1 MFKVTAMVAAARAFL
16 ALGGCGSK
24 QDANKSNFQSAIQD
38 YLDTKKG
45 VCVMLPA
52 KEVPFTLQ
60 KSGGVNFINEPE
72 KAAALVS
79 AGLLSTKDT
88 EVKAAFGNQMVAGT
102 QYSLTDDGK
111 KFLVKGAAGNLGN
124 WDAFCGGKYK
134 VKEVENFTQP
144 ADMFGTKILQVNFLY
159 EVDDAPAWAKQ
170 PALQAAYPSVQHD
183 LSGTPVDKAVL
194 VATNGGWMHEPLFKS
209 KGG

>member
-1 MFKVTAMVAAARAFL
+1 MLRTSVIAAVTSSLFL
-16 ALGGCGSK
+16 LSGCGSK

-52 KEVPFTLQ
+52 KDVPFTLQ
-60 KSGGVNFINEPE
+60 KTGGMNFINEPE

-79 AGLLSTKDT
+79 AGLLSEKDT
-88 EVKAAFGNQMVAGT
+88 EVKAAFGNQMVAGI

-111 KFLVKGAAGNLGN
+111 KYLVKGAAGNLGN

-144 ADMFGTKILQVNFLY
+144 ADMFGTKISQVNYLY

-170 PALQAAYPSVQHD
+170 PAIQAAYPSVQHD
-183 LSGTPVDKAVL
+183 LSGAPGDKAVL
-194 VATNGGWMHEPLFKS
+194 VATNEGWMHERLFKS

>member
-1 MFKVTAMVAAARAFL
+1 MSKVTVIAAVTCGLLVL
-16 ALGGCGSK
+16 AGCGSK
-24 QDANKSNFQSAIQD
+24 QDASKSNFQSAIQD
-38 YLDTKKG
+38 YLNTKKG

-60 KSGGVNFINEPE
+60 KAGGMNFINEPE

-79 AGLLSTKDT
+79 AGLLSAKDT
-88 EVKAAFGNQMVAGT
+88 EVKAAFGNQMVPGV

-111 KFLVKGAAGNLGN
+111 KYLVKGGAGNNGN

-144 ADMFGTKILQVNFLY
+144 ADMFGTKISQVNFLY

-183 LSGTPVDKAVL
+183 VTGSPGDKAVL
-194 VATNGGWMHEPLFKS
+194 VATNDGWMHERLFKS

>member
-1 MFKVTAMVAAARAFL
+1 MSKVTVIAAVTCGLL
-16 ALGGCGSK
+16 ALAGCGSK
-24 QDANKSNFQSAIQD
+24 QDANKSNFQSAIQA

-60 KSGGVNFINEPE
+60 KSGGMNFINEPE
-72 KAAALVS
+72 KAAALVN
-79 AGLLSTKDT
+79 AGLLSAKDT
-88 EVKAAFGNQMVAGT
+88 EVKAAFGNQMVAGI

-111 KFLVKGAAGNLGN
+111 KYLVKGAASNLGN

-144 ADMFGTKILQVNFLY
+144 ADMFGTKISQVNFLY

-183 LSGTPVDKAVL
+183 LSGTPGDKAVL
-194 VATNGGWMHEPLFKS
+194 VATNDGWMHERLFKS

>member
-1 MFKVTAMVAAARAFL
+1 MLKVSVFAVVTCGLFSLV
-16 ALGGCGSK
+16 GCGSK

-38 YLDTKKG
+38 YLDTTKG
-45 VCVMLPA
+45 VCVMVPA

-60 KSGGVNFINEPE
+60 KTGGMNFINEPE

-79 AGLLSTKDT
+79 AGLLSAKDT
-88 EVKAAFGNQMVAGT
+88 EVKAAFGNQMVAGV
-102 QYSLTDDGK
+102 QYSLTDEGK
-111 KFLVKGAAGNLGN
+111 KYLVKGAAGNLGN

-144 ADMFGTKILQVNFLY
+144 ADMFGTKISQVNYLY

-170 PALQAAYPSVQHD
+170 PAIQAAYPSLQRD
-183 LSGTPVDKAVL
+183 LNGAPGDKAVL
-194 VATNGGWMHEPLFKS
+194 VATSDGWMHERLFKS

>member
-1 MFKVTAMVAAARAFL
+1 MKKAKVIAISAVTLFGL
-16 ALGGCGSK
+16 SGCGSK

-38 YLDTKKG
+38 YFNTKSG
-45 VCVMLPA
+45 VCVMVPA
-52 KEVPFTLQ
+52 KEIPFTLQ
-60 KSGGVNFINEPE
+60 KSGGMNFINEPE

-79 AGLLSTKDT
+79 AGLLSAKDT
-88 EVKAAFGNQMVAGT
+88 EVKAPFGNKMVAGV
-102 QYSLTDDGK
+102 QYSLTDEGK
-111 KFLVKGAAGNLGN
+111 KYLVKGAAGNMGN

-144 ADMFGTKILQVNFLY
+144 ADMFGTKISQVNFIY
-159 EVDDAPAWAKQ
+159 EVDDVPAWAKQ

-183 LSGTPVDKAVL
+183 LSDAPGDKAVL
-194 VATNGGWMHEPLFKS
+194 VATSDGWMHERLFKS

>member
-1 MFKVTAMVAAARAFL
+1 MSKLTVIASIMASLVAL
-16 ALGGCGSK
+16 AGCGSK

-38 YLDTKKG
+38 YLNTRKG

-52 KEVPFTLQ
+52 KEVPFTFQ
-60 KSGGVNFINEPE
+60 KAGGFHVMNEPE

-79 AGLLSTKDT
+79 AGLLSAKDT
-88 EVKAAFGNQMVAGT
+88 QVKAFIGNQMVPGVE
-102 QYSLTDDGK
+102 YSLTDEGK
-111 KFLVKGAAGNLGN
+111 KYLVKGGAGNVGN

-144 ADMFGTKILQVNFLY
+144 ADMFGAKVSQVNYLY
-159 EVDDAPAWAKQ
+159 EVDDAPNWAKV
-170 PALQAAYPSVQHD
+170 PALQTAYPLVKHD
-183 LSGTPVDKAVL
+183 LTGSPGDKAVL
-194 VATNGGWMHEPLFKS
+194 VSTSEGWMHERLFKS

>member
-1 MFKVTAMVAAARAFL
+1 MSKVTVIATVTCGLLVL
-16 ALGGCGSK
+16 AGCGGK
-24 QDANKSNFQSAIQD
+24 QDANKSNFQAAIQD
-38 YLDTKKG
+38 YLNTKKG
-45 VCVMLPA
+45 VCVMPPA

-60 KSGGVNFINEPE
+60 KTGGMNFINEPE
-72 KAAALVS
+72 KAAALVR
-79 AGLLSTKDT
+79 AGLLSARDT
-88 EVKAAFGNQMVAGT
+88 VVKAAFGNQMVPGV

-111 KFLVKGAAGNLGN
+111 KYLVKGAAGNLGN

-144 ADMFGTKILQVNFLY
+144 ADMFGTKISQVNFLY

-170 PALQAAYPSVQHD
+170 PALQAAYPSVQQD
-183 LSGTPVDKAVL
+183 VTGSPGDKAVL
-194 VATNGGWMHEPLFKS
+194 VATNDGWMHERLFKS

>member
-1 MFKVTAMVAAARAFL
+1 MLKAGVIAAVTCSLLAFAA
-16 ALGGCGSK
+16 CGSK

-45 VCVMLPA
+45 VCVMVPA
-52 KEVPFTLQ
+52 KDLPFTLQ
-60 KSGGVNFINEPE
+60 KSGGMNFINEPE

-79 AGLLSTKDT
+79 AGLLSAKDT
-88 EVKAAFGNQMVAGT
+88 QVKAAFGNQMVAGVE
-102 QYSLTDDGK
+102 YSLTDEGK
-111 KFLVKGAAGNLGN
+111 KYLVKGGADNMGK

-144 ADMFGTKILQVNFLY
+144 ADMFGTKISQVNYLY

-170 PALQAAYPSVQHD
+170 PAIQAAYPSVQHD
-183 LSGTPVDKAVL
+183 LSGAPGDKAVL
-194 VATNGGWMHEPLFKS
+194 VVTNDGWMHERLFKS

>member
-1 MFKVTAMVAAARAFL
+1 MSKVGVIAVVASSILVIA
-16 ALGGCGSK
+16 GCGSK

-38 YLDTKKG
+38 YLNTKNG
-45 VCVMLPA
+45 VCVMVPA

-60 KSGGVNFINEPE
+60 KTGGMNFINEPE

-79 AGLLSTKDT
+79 AGLLSAKDT
-88 EVKAAFGNQMVAGT
+88 EVKAAFGNQMVAGV
-102 QYSLTDDGK
+102 QYSLTDEGK
-111 KFLVKGAAGNLGN
+111 KYLVKGAGGNVGN

-144 ADMFGTKILQVNFLY
+144 ADMFGTKISQVNYLY
-159 EVDDAPAWAKQ
+159 EVDDAPAWVKQ
-170 PALQAAYPSVQHD
+170 PAIQAAYPSVQHD
-183 LSGTPVDKAVL
+183 FSGTPGDKAVL
-194 VATNGGWMHEPLFKS
+194 VATNDGWMHERLFKS

>member
-1 MFKVTAMVAAARAFL
+1 MSKVTVIAAATCGLL
-16 ALGGCGSK
+16 ALAGCGSK

-45 VCVMLPA
+45 ICVMLPA

-60 KSGGVNFINEPE
+60 KTGGMNFINEPE
-72 KAAALVS
+72 KATALVS
-79 AGLLSTKDT
+79 AGLLSAKDT
-88 EVKAAFGNQMVAGT
+88 EVKAAFGNQMVAGI

-111 KFLVKGAAGNLGN
+111 KYLVKGAAGNLGN

-144 ADMFGTKILQVNFLY
+144 ADMFGTKISQVNFLY

-183 LSGTPVDKAVL
+183 LSGTPGDKAVL
-194 VATNGGWMHEPLFKS
+194 VATNDGWMHERLFKS

>member
-1 MFKVTAMVAAARAFL
+1 MLKAGVIAAVTCGLL
-16 ALGGCGSK
+16 ALTGCGSK

-45 VCVMLPA
+45 VCVMVPA
-52 KEVPFTLQ
+52 KEMPFTLQ
-60 KSGGVNFINEPE
+60 KSGGMNFNNEPE

-79 AGLLSTKDT
+79 AGLLSAKDT
-88 EVKAAFGNQMVAGT
+88 HVKAAFGNQTVAGT

-111 KFLVKGAAGNLGN
+111 KYLVKGAAGNLGN

-144 ADMFGTKILQVNFLY
+144 ADMFGTKISQVNYLY

-170 PALQAAYPSVQHD
+170 PAIQAAYPSVQHD
-183 LSGTPVDKAVL
+183 VTGSPEDKAVL
-194 VATNGGWMHEPLFKS
+194 VATNDGWMHERLFKS

>member
-1 MFKVTAMVAAARAFL
+1 MLKMNVIAAVTSSLFL
-16 ALGGCGSK
+16 LSGCGSK

-60 KSGGVNFINEPE
+60 KSGGMNFINEPE

-79 AGLLSTKDT
+79 AGLLSAKDT
-88 EVKAAFGNQMVAGT
+88 EVKAAFGNQMVAGV

-111 KFLVKGAAGNLGN
+111 KYLVKGAAGNLGN

-144 ADMFGTKILQVNFLY
+144 ADMFGTKISQVNFVY

-183 LSGTPVDKAVL
+183 LSGTPGDKAVL
-194 VATNGGWMHEPLFKS
+194 VATNDGWMHERLFKS

>member
-1 MFKVTAMVAAARAFL
+1 MKKAKVIAISAVTLFGL
-16 ALGGCGSK
+16 SGCGSK

-38 YLDTKKG
+38 YFNTKSG
-45 VCVMLPA
+45 VCVMVPA
-52 KEVPFTLQ
+52 KEIPFTLQ
-60 KSGGVNFINEPE
+60 KSGGMNFINEPE

-79 AGLLSTKDT
+79 AGLLSAKDT
-88 EVKAAFGNQMVAGT
+88 EVKADFGNKMVAGV
-102 QYSLTDDGK
+102 QYSLTDEGK
-111 KFLVKGAAGNLGN
+111 KYLVKGAAGNLGN

-144 ADMFGTKILQVNFLY
+144 ADMFGTKISQVNFIY
-159 EVDDAPAWAKQ
+159 EVDDVPAWAKQ

-183 LSGTPVDKAVL
+183 LSDAPGDKAVL
-194 VATNGGWMHEPLFKS
+194 VATSDGWMHERLFKS